1 MLNARKTLDQQEIPG
16 DAFPSSLGGVEPPPC
31 REGSRLRAP
40 FHIGT
45 LGDLNSEN
53 LAAAIVAAG
62 RTGDVSTDTAA
73 ALRTLG
79 ELRRMPA
86 VCRFAST
93 QAHLRG
99 LSFRNAHDL

>member
-1 MLNARKTLDQQEIPG
+1 MQEKRWINRKFLGTYSLRVLGALKHLPGAR
-16 DAFPSSLGGVEPPPC
+16 AHVF
-31 REGSRLRAP
+31 RAP
-40 FHIGT
+40 FQIDT
-45 LGDLNSEN
+45 LGDLNAEN
-53 LAAAIVAAG
+53 LAAAIVATG

-79 ELRRMPA
+79 QLRRMPA

>member
-1 MLNARKTLDQQEIPG
+1 MQEKRWINRKFRGTHLRR
-16 DAFPSSLGGVEPPPC
+16 ASGVEPPLWQ
-31 REGSRLRAP
+31 EALRLRAS
-40 FHIGT
+40 FQIGT
-45 LGDLNSEN
+45 LGDLNAKN

-62 RTGDVSTDTAA
+62 RTGDVSTDTAT

-93 QAHLRG
+93 QAHLGG
-99 LSFRNAHDL
+99 LSFRNAHGL